1 MKCKY
6 CGGEISLEDV
16 KCPYCGRENEEAVQH
31 IKDMQYYQGEFEK
44 AKHKVYHESGQA
56 AAITV
61 RVIVCALL
69 VIFSILLLVL
79 GGNAYSFIYSVQSK
93 NADAHVAE
101 YSKILDQYLEE
112 ENFQAFSRFIQEKGI
127 RTYGDVYGKYSKVRS
142 LADTYNS
149 VWNDILDLYNPPAYS
164 EFDRLLDMFSDDLDY
179 FYNALE
185 RETWN
190 EGEDAEIYLTAADRM
205 EENVQL
211 LIRTY
216 LGLTD
221 EQAQSLKSLSKGRR
235 AVLIEDA
242 LGEK

>member
-61 RVIVCALL
+61 RVIICALL

-93 NADAHVAE
+93 NADAHAAE
-101 YSKILDQYLEE
+101 
-112 ENFQAFSRFIQEKGI
+112 
-127 RTYGDVYGKYSKVRS
+127 
-142 LADTYNS
+142 
-149 VWNDILDLYNPPAYS
+149 
-164 EFDRLLDMFSDDLDY
+164 
-179 FYNALE
+179 
-185 RETWN
+185 
-190 EGEDAEIYLTAADRM
+190 
-205 EENVQL
+205 
-211 LIRTY
+211 
-216 LGLTD
+216 
-221 EQAQSLKSLSKGRR
+221 
-235 AVLIEDA
+235 
-242 LGEK
+242 

>member
-1 MKCKY
+1 M
-6 CGGEISLEDV
+6 
-16 KCPYCGRENEEAVQH
+16 
-31 IKDMQYYQGEFEK
+31 
-44 AKHKVYHESGQA
+44 
-56 AAITV
+56 
-61 RVIVCALL
+61 RVIICALL

-93 NADAHVAE
+93 NADAHAAE

-164 EFDRLLDMFSDDLDY
+164 EFDRRLDMFSDDLDY

-242 LGEK
+242 MGEK